1 MLDEVFDVLGL
12 GKDRVR
18 GEKTAGKLFPVDSA
32 KYNEDVCHK
41 KAEQKNAHIYV
52 NGAAG
57 LVAAEHPGQP
67 LAP

>member
-1 MLDEVFDVLGL
+1 MLDRVFDILGA

-18 GEKTAGKLFPVDSA
+18 GEKTAGKIFPVDFR
-32 KYNEDVCHK
+32 KQIKDVCHK
-41 KAEQKNAHIYV
+41 KEKQKNSHVYV

-57 LVAAEHPGQP
+57 LVAAEHQGQP